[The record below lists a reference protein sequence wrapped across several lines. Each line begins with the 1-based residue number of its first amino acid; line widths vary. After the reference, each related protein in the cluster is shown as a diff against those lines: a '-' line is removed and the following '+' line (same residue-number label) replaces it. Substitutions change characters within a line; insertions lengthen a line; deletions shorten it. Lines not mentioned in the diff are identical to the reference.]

1 MGVTMKKRSQIK
13 DKYKWNLD
21 DIYSSVDELKSDM
34 ELLRSYPEK
43 LASYKGK
50 LGKKDKCLEYFKLN
64 TELGKISEKVGVYVG
79 LKLAENLE
87 DSNFIELQSVLG
99 SIDREISI
107 ATSFEESELI
117 GYGTKY
123 LNKLCCDSRFAE
135 YKLALQDFIR
145 GAEHVLPEEQEKL
158 ISKASKALGGYSD
171 VFDNIDTLDLKFK
184 PALDSKGK
192 EHEVNDHN
200 YAMLL
205 ESKDRTL
212 RKSALESFTAGYH
225 SLSNTIATNYIG
237 SLEGDWFVADAYK
250 YPSTLDMSLFGENI
264 PKEVYTNLINSV
276 KSTVKMVHKFYDIK
290 KRALGYKDFYFYD
303 RLVPITN
310 FNSKKSYEE
319 NFDIVIN
326 AMSVL
331 GEEYVE
337 GLKLAR
343 DNRWIDV
350 YPCEG
355 KEGGGFCC
363 SMYTPHPYILLNTV
377 DDSSSISTLAHELG
391 HAMHGYLSSKNQPF
405 ENYDHT
411 IFLAEIASTVNEVL
425 LFKYMYKNATS
436 KNEKIS
442 RLEKYIG
449 NIIATIYTQA
459 MYSEY
464 EYFAHTLIEKGEPI
478 SKDILNA
485 KYKSLLK
492 EYYGKSMKFLK
503 EDIGEGWMRVPH
515 FYRAYYVYKYAT
527 GMTSAINFAIKISAG
542 DEEAKVK
549 YLEFLKS
556 GTKDYSINI
565 LKSAGVDLLTS
576 EPYRVVEKELN
587 WAIDELEKLLKL
599 K

>member
-1 MGVTMKKRSQIK
+1 MKKRNQIPEQ
-13 DKYKWNLD
+13 YKWNLD
-21 DIYSSVDELKSDM
+21 DIYPSIDELKADM
-34 ELLRSYPEK
+34 ERLKTFPEQFEK
-43 LASYKGK
+43 YKGK
-50 LGKKDKCLEYFKLN
+50 LGKKDKCLEYLRLN
-64 TELGKISEKVGVYVG
+64 TEVGKISEKVGVYVG

-87 DSNFIELQSVLG
+87 DATFIELQSVLSNIG
-99 SIDREISI
+99 KKIAI

-117 GYGTKY
+117 SYGVKY
-123 LNKLCCDSRFAE
+123 INKLISDERFAD
-135 YKLALQDFIR
+135 YKLSLMDFIR
-145 GAEHVLPEEQEKL
+145 NAEHILPEEQEKL
-158 ISKASKALGGYSD
+158 INKASKALGGFSD

-184 PALDSKGK
+184 PAIDSKGK

-205 ESKDRTL
+205 ESTDRQL

-237 SLEGDWFVADAYK
+237 SLEGDWFIADTYK
-250 YPSTLDMSLFGENI
+250 HNSTLEMAMFGENI
-264 PKEVYTNLINSV
+264 PSEVYSTLITNA
-276 KSTVKMVHKFYDIK
+276 KATVKIVHRFYSLK
-290 KRALGYKDFYFYD
+290 KKALGYNDFYFYD
-303 RLVPITN
+303 RLVPIVN
-310 FNSKKSYEE
+310 YKSVNSYEK
-319 NFDIVIN
+319 NFETVIA

-331 GEEYVE
+331 GKEYID

-377 DDSSSISTLAHELG
+377 DDSSSINTLAHELG
-391 HAMHGYLSSKNQPF
+391 HAMHGYFSAQTQTF

-425 LFKYMYKNATS
+425 LFKYLYKNAKT
-436 KNEKIS
+436 KKEKIM

-449 NIIATIYTQA
+449 NIIATIYTSS

-464 EYFAHTLIEKGEPI
+464 EYFAHTLIENGEPI

-485 KYKSLLK
+485 KYKELLQT
-492 EYYGKSMKFLK
+492 YYGKSMKFLK
-503 EDIGEGWMRVPH
+503 TDIGEGWMRVPH

-527 GMTSAINFAIKISAG
+527 GMTAAINFAIKIA
-542 DEEAKVK
+542 DKDKDARDK
-549 YLEFLKS
+549 YLEFLRS

-565 LKSAGVDLLTS
+565 LKTAGVDLLSS
-576 EPYRVVEKELN
+576 EPYVVVAKELR
-587 WAIDELEKLLKL
+587 WALDELESLLG
-599 K
+599 

>member
-1 MGVTMKKRSQIK
+1 MKKRNQIA

-21 DIYSSVDELKSDM
+21 DIYPSIDELKADM
-34 ELLRSYPEK
+34 EILKSYPEQLGK
-43 LASYKGK
+43 YKGQ
-50 LGKKDKCLEYFKLN
+50 LGKKDKCLEYLRLN
-64 TELGKISEKVGVYVG
+64 TEMGKISEKVGVYVG

-87 DSNFIELQSVLG
+87 DTVFIELQSVLSHIG
-99 SIDREISI
+99 REIAI

-117 GYGTKY
+117 SYGVKY
-123 LNKLCCDSRFAE
+123 LNKLIEDERFDD
-135 YKLALQDFIR
+135 YKLSLMDFIR
-145 GAEHVLPEEQEKL
+145 NAEHILPEEQEKL
-158 ISKASKALGGYSD
+158 INKASKALGGFSD

-184 PALDSKGK
+184 PALDSNGK

-205 ESKDRTL
+205 ESTDRVL
-212 RKSALESFTAGYH
+212 RKNALESFTAGYH
-225 SLSNTIATNYIG
+225 SLCNTIATNYIG
-237 SLEGDWFVADAYK
+237 SLEGDWFIADAYK
-250 YPSTLDMSLFGENI
+250 HKSTLEMAMFGENI
-264 PKEVYTNLINSV
+264 PSEVYSTLISNV
-276 KSTVKMVHKFYDIK
+276 KATVKMVHKFYTLK
-290 KRALGYKDFYFYD
+290 KKALGYKDFYFYD

-310 FNSKKSYEE
+310 YKVANSYEK
-319 NFDIVIN
+319 NFETVIS

-331 GEEYVE
+331 GKEYTD
-337 GLKLAR
+337 GLKMAR

-350 YPCEG
+350 YPCQG

-377 DDSSSISTLAHELG
+377 DDSSSINTLAHELG
-391 HAMHGYLSSKNQPF
+391 HAMHGYLSSKNQTF

-425 LFKYMYKNATS
+425 LFKYLYKNAKS
-436 KNEKIS
+436 KKEKIM

-449 NIIATIYTQA
+449 NIIATIYTQS

-464 EYFAHTLIEKGEPI
+464 EYYAHTLVENGEPI

-485 KYKSLLK
+485 KYKELLQT
-492 EYYGKSMKFLK
+492 YYGKSMKFLK
-503 EDIGEGWMRVPH
+503 SDIGEGWMRVPH

-527 GMTSAINFAIKISAG
+527 GMTAAINFATKIF
-542 DEEAKVK
+542 DKDKDAKDK

-565 LKSAGVDLLTS
+565 LKTAGVDLLS
-576 EPYRVVEKELN
+576 GEPYALVAKELR
-587 WAIDELEKLLKL
+587 WAISELEKLIG
-599 K
+599 